1 MARVT
6 PGLAQVQDVIL
17 ITESANE
24 ILADKAV
31 ALTARQ
37 TLKYR
42 DVWDVWFLINRLN
55 AEADRDIVTRK
66 FADYGTSNVQT
77 KAERRRDELAK
88 DSTAKLFVDEMRRF
102 LPARRVADISAAG
115 LDQTILAA
123 SGELLKRVVIR

>member
-1 MARVT
+1 
-6 PGLAQVQDVIL
+6 
-17 ITESANE
+17 
-24 ILADKAV
+24 
-31 ALTARQ
+31 
-37 TLKYR
+37 
-42 DVWDVWFLINRLN
+42 
-55 AEADRDIVTRK
+55 VTRK